1 MPAWKE
7 AEGGI
12 TLCAD
17 TEVGIRWA
25 LLGGKKKKKKRK
37 VKIRIQQNK
46 KINFSIWIVEKK
58 KKKKRTDRLFWLLG
72 FALTPLETGREF
84 PEADELEELLE
95 AEVEEALCALITAA
109 RLKHVEETMSDMFS
123 QVYQIVD

>member
-25 LLGGKKKKKKRK
+25 LLG
-37 VKIRIQQNK
+37 
-46 KINFSIWIVEKK
+46 EKK
-58 KKKKRTDRLFWLLG
+58 KKKK
-72 FALTPLETGREF
+72 
-84 PEADELEELLE
+84 
-95 AEVEEALCALITAA
+95 
-109 RLKHVEETMSDMFS
+109 KS
-123 QVYQIVD
+123 QNKNSTEQKI